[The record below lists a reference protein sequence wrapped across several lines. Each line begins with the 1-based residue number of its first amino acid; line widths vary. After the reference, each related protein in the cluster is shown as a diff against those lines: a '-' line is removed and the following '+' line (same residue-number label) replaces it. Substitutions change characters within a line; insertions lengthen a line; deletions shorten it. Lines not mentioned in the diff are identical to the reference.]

1 MDIRPATSTDH
12 EAIWQIFREVI
23 ASGDTY
29 VFDPAMPREDAL
41 AYWLQ
46 EGART
51 YVVEAEGKVMGTYI
65 LKANQPGLGS
75 HVANASFMVSSAARG
90 LGVGKLMGEH
100 CLNEARAAGFRAM
113 QFNIVISTN
122 EVAVRLWKKL
132 GFEIV
137 GTVPDAFRHSRFGYV
152 DAHVMYRRL

>member
-1 MDIRPATSTDH
+1 MKIRPATAADH
-12 EAIWQIFREVI
+12 DAVWRIFHEVI

-41 AYWLQ
+41 AYWFHD
-46 EGART
+46 GTRT
-51 YVVEAEGKVMGTYI
+51 YVAEVDERVVGTYI
-65 LKANQPGLGS
+65 LKANQAGLGS
-75 HVANASFMVSSAARG
+75 HVANASFMVSSTARG
-90 LGVGKLMGEH
+90 LGAGQLMEH
-100 CLNEARAAGFRAM
+100 CLDEARAAGFRAM

-122 EVAVRLWKKL
+122 EVAIRLWKKL

-137 GTVPDAFRHSRFGYV
+137 GTVPDAYRHSRFGLV